1 MAFVWKEHGAIFKG
15 EGVYF
20 LTFVVMGRRPL
31 LGELVPIE
39 RAQAYS
45 RGFSRRY
52 ARDVQRPDG
61 MNGNGGK
68 YTSRIAAVELSRFGF
83 AVSEHVGALSER
95 VEGLTVCAKQLMPDH
110 IHVVVWMKRETGKSI
125 RQIGNGFRIGVKRLA
140 VEMGLWTETQGHILE
155 VPFIRTLAHAGQ
167 LRSMIDYTHGNPD
180 SAWLRR
186 CHPDM
191 YVIHRNLEV
200 VGLYFDVMGKDR
212 LLDYPD
218 RQVVMLSRSLTKE
231 QIDDAVRS
239 ALVKAERGAVTYTA
253 AISEGE
259 KAVARAVRE
268 AGFPLVI
275 LMLDGFPEEGTE
287 AARYFHPSGVYHT
300 ACGEGRLLLMAPLE
314 RNYGND
320 ALVMQTEEELRRK
333 AAEKGVTY
341 AAIPPTSKRWRM
353 IAGNMM
359 LRMLSSE
366 ME

>member
-1 MAFVWKEHGAIFKG
+1 M
-15 EGVYF
+15 
-20 LTFVVMGRRPL
+20 
-31 LGELVPIE
+31 PIE
-39 RAQAYS
+39 RARAYS
-45 RGFSRRY
+45 QGHSRRY
-52 ARDVQRPDG
+52 SRDVERPDG

-68 YTSRIAAVELSRFGF
+68 YTSRIATVELSQFGF
-83 AVSEHVGALSER
+83 AVSEHVQALAER
-95 VEGLTVCAKQLMPDH
+95 IEGLTVCAKQLMPDH
-110 IHVVVWMKRETGKSI
+110 IHVVVWVKRDTGKSI

-155 VPFIRTLAHAGQ
+155 IPFIRTLAHAGQ
-167 LRSMIDYTHGNPD
+167 LQSMIAYTHGNPD
-180 SAWLRR
+180 NAWMRR

-191 YVIHRNLEV
+191 YVIRRNMEIA
-200 VGLYFDVMGKDR
+200 GLRFDVMGKDR
-212 LLDYPD
+212 LLDYPE

-231 QIDDAVRS
+231 QIDDAVRY
-239 ALVKAERGAVTYTA
+239 ALVRAERGVVTYTA

-259 KAVARAVRE
+259 KTVARAVRE

-320 ALVMQTEEELRRK
+320 ALVMQTEDELRRK

-353 IAGNMM
+353 IAGNVM
-359 LRMLSSE
+359 LKMLCGE
-366 ME
+366 WRIEEHI